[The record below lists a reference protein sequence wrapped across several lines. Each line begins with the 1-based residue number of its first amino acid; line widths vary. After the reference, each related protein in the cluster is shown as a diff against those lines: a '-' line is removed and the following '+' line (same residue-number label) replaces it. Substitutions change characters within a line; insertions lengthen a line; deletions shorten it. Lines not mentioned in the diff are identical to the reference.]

1 MMPEDILNLARR
13 LLEDVDLEDMPMLN
27 AAIGRAYYSCFHKL
41 KDVAQNTYNWN
52 ECDQIRGG
60 VHEKMISR
68 IDNHNLSDAEKIK
81 VLFSIKKDI
90 ITLKKKRV
98 NADYYINATVN
109 KLGAEYCVATAEKI
123 IKRLDSI

>member
-13 LLEDVDLEDMPMLN
+13 LLEDVSLEDMPMLN

-41 KDVAQNTYNWN
+41 KEVAQNTHNWN
-52 ECDQIRGG
+52 EGDKIRGG

-81 VLFSIKKDI
+81 ILFSIKKDI

-98 NADYYINATVN
+98 NADYYLDADVN